1 MKVYVTIRP
10 CQIGSDGKLGAGCV
24 EAPAV
29 VEPLAISRDV
39 LQLRGAWELMKI
51 GYDWRDMQASGPSG
65 GNFRAG
71 QLVEVTGTEMGRLVG
86 KITAVNYADSVDPP
100 SSTVTLGIMRL
111 DG

>member
-1 MKVYVTIRP
+1 MRVYVTIRP

-29 VEPLAISRDV
+29 VESLALSKDV
-39 LQLRGAWELMKI
+39 LQLRGEWVLRQV

-65 GNFRAG
+65 QNFRTG
-71 QLVEVTGTEMGRLVG
+71 QLVEVTGTDFGPIIG
-86 KITAVNYADSVDPP
+86 KITAISYADSVDLAG
-100 SSTVTLGIMRL
+100 STVTLGLRRL